1 MPTSAI
7 FILLLNI
14 AMHGSCIR
22 SHIPNRASAPKPPYF
37 REIFHLRAT
46 LSVSFSLA
54 VGKNRVVSRVRRNCL
69 INHAGYRY
77 NYFHLRFCQSEKV
90 KLLRINLEANIS
102 RV

>member
-14 AMHGSCIR
+14 AMHGSYIR

-69 INHAGYRY
+69 INHRY

-90 KLLRINLEANIS
+90 KLLKINLEANIS

>member
-54 VGKNRVVSRVRRNCL
+54 VGKNRVVSRVRRNYL
-69 INHAGYRY
+69 INHRY
-77 NYFHLRFCQSEKV
+77 NYFHLRFVFCQSEKV

>member
-46 LSVSFSLA
+46 LSVSFSPLEKIPCCFE
-54 VGKNRVVSRVRRNCL
+54 GETKCL